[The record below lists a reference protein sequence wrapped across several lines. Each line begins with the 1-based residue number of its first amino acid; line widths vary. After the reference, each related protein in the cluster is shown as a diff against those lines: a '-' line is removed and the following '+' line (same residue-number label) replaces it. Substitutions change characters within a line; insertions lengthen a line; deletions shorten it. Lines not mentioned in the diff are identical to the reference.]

1 MAVIRRASPSTKLTD
16 EVGYHDLMA
25 DLRKPGCPCCHGSH
39 RAAWKYLDGLLW
51 EFVNDPGVRAGLR
64 AARGFCREHSRM
76 ALVVA
81 SEQAAA
87 RGIAILYEDLLGT
100 AEYAAAQ
107 TARSLWRGG
116 PRSRRRGARD
126 ALAPTAACPAC
137 QSADRVADNYLR
149 ILARQGPES
158 PPAVALRH
166 PGRGLCFPHLATG
179 LAQARSEQQAQRLLE
194 IFGQGTEELRR
205 ELREFIRKQDYR
217 FRHEGLT
224 TGESSAWKRAVY
236 RMVGEPPPRRRPER

>member
-1 MAVIRRASPSTKLTD
+1 VAVIRAASPFTKLMD

-25 DLRKPGCPCCHGSH
+25 DLKKPGCPACHGAQ

-87 RGIAILYEDLLGT
+87 GAIAILYEDLLGT
-100 AEYAAAQ
+100 AEHAAAQ
-107 TARSLWRGG
+107 AARSSWRGS
-116 PRSRRRGARD
+116 PHRRRRGARD

-137 QSADRVADNYLR
+137 HSADRVANNYLR
-149 ILARQGPES
+149 ILARHGPES
-158 PPAVALRH
+158 PPGVDLRL

-179 LAQARSEQQAQRLLE
+179 LAAARSEQQVARLLE

-224 TGESSAWKRAVY
+224 TAEASAWKRAVY